1 MTRERRLD
9 IGDSGSPGDPTRL
22 DEPHSDEATRV
33 RDEGRALLDAADH
46 AINHALSRNSS
57 QFLAQGRQAG
67 GQ

>member
-1 MTRERRLD
+1 MRLEKRLD
-9 IGDSGSPGDPTRL
+9 IGDSGSPADPTRL
-22 DEPHSDEATRV
+22 DESHADEATRV

-46 AINHALSRNSS
+46 AINRALSRNSS